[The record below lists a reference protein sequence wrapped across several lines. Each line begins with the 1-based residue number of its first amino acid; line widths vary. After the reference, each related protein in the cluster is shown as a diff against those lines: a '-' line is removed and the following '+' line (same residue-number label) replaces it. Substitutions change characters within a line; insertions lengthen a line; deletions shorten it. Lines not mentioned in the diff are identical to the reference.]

1 MEGIVEGCLGFLY
14 DLLVVIC
21 VGLLL
26 LQVAE
31 GRSVRLLVLLV
42 VSGVMLSCLVHSS
55 ALKVGLV
62 SVLCSLIHYVGREEV
77 MLPTKN
83 KAVLITG
90 KTLSCLVLSDCCWL
104 NSLVLVSGCDS
115 GFGHDLA
122 RFLDSAG
129 MRVFAGLLDE
139 LSPGAL
145 KLKKDAS
152 PNLTVLQL
160 DITNSSQITQ
170 TSALMLFFMTHLLW
184 TGLWALVNNAGV
196 LGYMCDGE
204 ILPIKM
210 YKKCLDVNF
219 IGSVEITQAFL
230 PLIRQSKGRLI
241 SISSMAGEVPLPG
254 FAGYGA
260 SKAALISFN
269 GAIRQELSRWGVKV
283 IIIQPGAFK
292 TSENKDPFTPRT
304 ITILMTISVHTNRHL
319 MVSYGE
325 EYIRS
330 MQQRLVNMS
339 SVSSSDTGPFLE
351 ALKHAIL
358 SPRPKPFYYPG
369 ASAWALPLLYR
380 HSPTSLSD
388 RILSRIFMSSDAQ
401 PCRLSSLNK
410 NKNLKKKSIA

>member
-26 LQVAE
+26 LRVAE
-31 GRSVRLLVLLV
+31 GRSVRWLVLLV

-90 KTLSCLVLSDCCWL
+90 
-104 NSLVLVSGCDS
+104 CDS

-122 RFLDSAG
+122 RFLNSTG
-129 MRVFAGLLDE
+129 MRVFAGVLDE

-170 TSALMLFFMTHLLW
+170 AHQYIQSQTGK

-196 LGYMCDGE
+196 LGYVCDGE

-210 YKKCLDVNF
+210 YKKCLDVNL

-292 TSENKDPFTPRT
+292 TN
-304 ITILMTISVHTNRHL
+304 ILGSREQWNSAQEDILSGLAQEVMA
-319 MVSYGE
+319 SYGE

-380 HSPTSLSD
+380 HGPTSLSD
-388 RILSRIFMSSDAQ
+388 RIFSRIFMSSDAQ
-401 PCRLSSLNK
+401 PAELLN
-410 NKNLKKKSIA
+410 S

>member
-1 MEGIVEGCLGFLY
+1 
-14 DLLVVIC
+14 
-21 VGLLL
+21 
-26 LQVAE
+26 
-31 GRSVRLLVLLV
+31 
-42 VSGVMLSCLVHSS
+42 MLSALIYLSIYTHLNLKKKDINFGIYYIYNIYIYIYIYVCDNKRTELVF
-55 ALKVGLV
+55 
-62 SVLCSLIHYVGREEV
+62 
-77 MLPTKN
+77 
-83 KAVLITG
+83 
-90 KTLSCLVLSDCCWL
+90 
-104 NSLVLVSGCDS
+104 VSGCDS

-122 RFLDSAG
+122 KFLDSAG
-129 MRVFAGLLDE
+129 MRVFAGVLDE
-139 LSPGAL
+139 LHPGAL

-170 TSALMLFFMTHLLW
+170 AHQYIQSQTGK

-196 LGYMCDGE
+196 LGYVCDGE

-241 SISSMAGEVPLPG
+241 SISIPLPG

-292 TSENKDPFTPRT
+292 TIKYDFILST
-304 ITILMTISVHTNRHL
+304 IIHFPDILGSREQWNSAQEDILSGLAQEVMA
-319 MVSYGE
+319 SYGE

-388 RILSRIFMSSDAQ
+388 RIFSRIFMSSDAQ
-401 PCRLSSLNK
+401 PAELLN
-410 NKNLKKKSIA
+410 S

>member
-1 MEGIVEGCLGFLY
+1 
-14 DLLVVIC
+14 
-21 VGLLL
+21 
-26 LQVAE
+26 
-31 GRSVRLLVLLV
+31 
-42 VSGVMLSCLVHSS
+42 
-55 ALKVGLV
+55 
-62 SVLCSLIHYVGREEV
+62 
-77 MLPTKN
+77 
-83 KAVLITG
+83 
-90 KTLSCLVLSDCCWL
+90 L
-104 NSLVLVSGCDS
+104 N
-115 GFGHDLA
+115 
-122 RFLDSAG
+122 
-129 MRVFAGLLDE
+129 
-139 LSPGAL
+139 
-145 KLKKDAS
+145 
-152 PNLTVLQL
+152 
-160 DITNSSQITQ
+160 
-170 TSALMLFFMTHLLW
+170 
-184 TGLWALVNNAGV
+184 
-196 LGYMCDGE
+196 
-204 ILPIKM
+204 
-210 YKKCLDVNF
+210 VNF

-292 TSENKDPFTPRT
+292 TN
-304 ITILMTISVHTNRHL
+304 ILGSREQWNSAQEDILSGLAQEV

>member
-1 MEGIVEGCLGFLY
+1 CAF
-14 DLLVVIC
+14 
-21 VGLLL
+21 
-26 LQVAE
+26 
-31 GRSVRLLVLLV
+31 
-42 VSGVMLSCLVHSS
+42 
-55 ALKVGLV
+55 
-62 SVLCSLIHYVGREEV
+62 
-77 MLPTKN
+77 
-83 KAVLITG
+83 
-90 KTLSCLVLSDCCWL
+90 
-104 NSLVLVSGCDS
+104 LVLVSGCDS

-160 DITNSSQITQ
+160 DITNSICIQ

-304 ITILMTISVHTNRHL
+304 ITILMTITQIASMGHHTWPHVTSLSLFFVSNQASRFFPDAYRNALIHGL
-319 MVSYGE
+319 AQEVMVSYGE

>member
-1 MEGIVEGCLGFLY
+1 MEGTVEGCLGFLY
-14 DLLVVIC
+14 DLLVVVC

-26 LQVAE
+26 LQVVK
-31 GRSVRLLVLLV
+31 GRSVWWLVLLL
-42 VSGVMLSCLVHSS
+42 VSGVTLSYLVHSS

-62 SVLCSLIHYVGREEV
+62 SVLCSVIHYLGREGV
-77 MLPTKN
+77 TLPTQS
-83 KAVLITG
+83 KAVLIT
-90 KTLSCLVLSDCCWL
+90 
-104 NSLVLVSGCDS
+104 GCDS

-122 RFLDSAG
+122 MFLDRAG
-129 MRVFAGLLDE
+129 MRVFAGVLDE

-145 KLKKDAS
+145 ELKRAES

-170 TSALMLFFMTHLLW
+170 ARQYIQSQTSE

-219 IGSVEITQAFL
+219 IGNVEMTQVFL

-241 SISSMAGEVPLPG
+241 SIASMAGEVPFPG

-260 SKAALISFN
+260 SKAALISFS
-269 GAIRQELSRWGVKV
+269 GAMRQELSRWGVKV
-283 IIIQPGAFK
+283 IIIQPGGFK
-292 TSENKDPFTPRT
+292 TN
-304 ITILMTISVHTNRHL
+304 ILGSREQWSRAQEDVLSGLSPEVMA
-319 MVSYGE
+319 SYGE

-330 MQQRLVNMS
+330 MQQRLLHMS
-339 SVSSSDTGPFLE
+339 SVSSADTRPFLE
-351 ALKHAIL
+351 DLKHAIL
-358 SPRPKPFYYPG
+358 SPRPKAFYYPG

-380 HSPTSLSD
+380 HCPTSLSD
-388 RILSRIFMSSDAQ
+388 RILSQMYMSSDPQ
-401 PCRLSSLNK
+401 PAEIMNSC
-410 NKNLKKKSIA
+410 AC

>member
-1 MEGIVEGCLGFLY
+1 I
-14 DLLVVIC
+14 LVYITSIIYIYIYIYMY
-21 VGLLL
+21 GT
-26 LQVAE
+26 E
-31 GRSVRLLVLLV
+31 LVF
-42 VSGVMLSCLVHSS
+42 
-55 ALKVGLV
+55 
-62 SVLCSLIHYVGREEV
+62 
-77 MLPTKN
+77 
-83 KAVLITG
+83 
-90 KTLSCLVLSDCCWL
+90 
-104 NSLVLVSGCDS
+104 VSGCDS

-122 RFLDSAG
+122 KFLDSAG
-129 MRVFAGLLDE
+129 MRVFAGVLDE
-139 LSPGAL
+139 LHPGAL

-170 TSALMLFFMTHLLW
+170 AHQYIQSQTGK

-196 LGYMCDGE
+196 LGYVCDGE

-304 ITILMTISVHTNRHL
+304 ITIMMTISVHTNRHCC
-319 MVSYGE
+319 
-325 EYIRS
+325 
-330 MQQRLVNMS
+330 
-339 SVSSSDTGPFLE
+339 
-351 ALKHAIL
+351 
-358 SPRPKPFYYPG
+358 
-369 ASAWALPLLYR
+369 LL
-380 HSPTSLSD
+380 
-388 RILSRIFMSSDAQ
+388 
-401 PCRLSSLNK
+401 
-410 NKNLKKKSIA
+410 

>member
-1 MEGIVEGCLGFLY
+1 VILISEKTKYINVIRTE
-14 DLLVVIC
+14 LVF
-21 VGLLL
+21 
-26 LQVAE
+26 
-31 GRSVRLLVLLV
+31 
-42 VSGVMLSCLVHSS
+42 
-55 ALKVGLV
+55 
-62 SVLCSLIHYVGREEV
+62 
-77 MLPTKN
+77 
-83 KAVLITG
+83 
-90 KTLSCLVLSDCCWL
+90 
-104 NSLVLVSGCDS
+104 VSGCDS

-122 RFLDSAG
+122 KFLDSAG
-129 MRVFAGLLDE
+129 MRVFAGVLDE
-139 LSPGAL
+139 LHPGAL

-170 TSALMLFFMTHLLW
+170 AHQYIQSQTGK

-196 LGYMCDGE
+196 LGYVCDGE

-292 TSENKDPFTPRT
+292 TN
-304 ITILMTISVHTNRHL
+304 ILGSREQWNSAQEDILSGLAQEVMA
-319 MVSYGE
+319 SYGE

-388 RILSRIFMSSDAQ
+388 RIFSRIFMSSDAQ
-401 PCRLSSLNK
+401 PAELLN
-410 NKNLKKKSIA
+410 S

>member
-26 LQVAE
+26 LRVAE
-31 GRSVRLLVLLV
+31 GRSVRWLVLLM

-90 KTLSCLVLSDCCWL
+90 
-104 NSLVLVSGCDS
+104 CDS

-122 RFLDSAG
+122 KFLDSAG
-129 MRVFAGLLDE
+129 MRVFAGVLDE
-139 LSPGAL
+139 LHPGAL

-170 TSALMLFFMTHLLW
+170 AHQYIQSQTGK

-196 LGYMCDGE
+196 LGYVCDGE

-292 TSENKDPFTPRT
+292 TN
-304 ITILMTISVHTNRHL
+304 ILGSREQWNSAQEDILSGLAQEVMA
-319 MVSYGE
+319 SYGE

-388 RILSRIFMSSDAQ
+388 RIFSRIFMSSDAQ
-401 PCRLSSLNK
+401 PAELLN
-410 NKNLKKKSIA
+410 S

>member
-14 DLLVVIC
+14 DLLVVVC

-26 LQVAE
+26 LRVAE
-31 GRSVRLLVLLV
+31 GRSVRWLVLLV
-42 VSGVMLSCLVHSS
+42 VSGVTLTCLVHSS
-55 ALKVGLV
+55 ALKAGLV
-62 SVLCSLIHYVGREEV
+62 SVLCSVIHYVGREGV
-77 MLPTKN
+77 MLPTQN
-83 KAVLITG
+83 KAVLIT
-90 KTLSCLVLSDCCWL
+90 
-104 NSLVLVSGCDS
+104 GCDS

-122 RFLDSAG
+122 KFLDSAG
-129 MRVFAGLLDE
+129 MRVFAGVLDE
-139 LSPGAL
+139 HSPGAL
-145 KLKKDAS
+145 ELKKAAS

-170 TSALMLFFMTHLLW
+170 AHQYIQSQ

-219 IGSVEITQAFL
+219 IGSVEITQVFL

-260 SKAALISFN
+260 SKAALISFS

-283 IIIQPGAFK
+283 IIILPGAFK
-292 TSENKDPFTPRT
+292 TN
-304 ITILMTISVHTNRHL
+304 ILGSREQWDSAQEDVLSGLSPEAMA
-319 MVSYGE
+319 SYGE

-330 MQQRLVNMS
+330 MQQRLAHMS

-358 SPRPKPFYYPG
+358 SPSPKPFYYPG
-369 ASAWALPLLYR
+369 ASAWALPFLYR
-380 HSPTSLSD
+380 HCPTSLSD
-388 RILSRIFMSSDAQ
+388 TILSQIFTSSDAQ
-401 PCRLSSLNK
+401 PAEVLN
-410 NKNLKKKSIA
+410 S

>member
-90 KTLSCLVLSDCCWL
+90 
-104 NSLVLVSGCDS
+104 CDS

-170 TSALMLFFMTHLLW
+170 AHQYIQSQIGK

-292 TSENKDPFTPRT
+292 TN
-304 ITILMTISVHTNRHL
+304 ILGSREQWNSAQEDILSGLAQEV

-401 PCRLSSLNK
+401 PAELLN
-410 NKNLKKKSIA
+410 S

>member
-1 MEGIVEGCLGFLY
+1 MVYIGF
-14 DLLVVIC
+14 
-21 VGLLL
+21 
-26 LQVAE
+26 AF
-31 GRSVRLLVLLV
+31 VLLFIIV
-42 VSGVMLSCLVHSS
+42 ILITEKKTLILS
-55 ALKVGLV
+55 ALTLV
-62 SVLCSLIHYVGREEV
+62 F
-77 MLPTKN
+77 
-83 KAVLITG
+83 
-90 KTLSCLVLSDCCWL
+90 
-104 NSLVLVSGCDS
+104 VSGCDS

-129 MRVFAGLLDE
+129 MRVFAGVLDE

-152 PNLTVLQL
+152 QNLTVLQL

-170 TSALMLFFMTHLLW
+170 AHQYIQSQTGK

-196 LGYMCDGE
+196 LGYVCDGE

-219 IGSVEITQAFL
+219 IGSVEITQVFL
-230 PLIRQSKGRLI
+230 PQIRQSKGRLI

-283 IIIQPGAFK
+283 IVIQPGAFK
-292 TSENKDPFTPRT
+292 TN
-304 ITILMTISVHTNRHL
+304 ILGSREQWNSAQEDILSGLAQEVKA
-319 MVSYGE
+319 SYGE

-339 SVSSSDTGPFLE
+339 SASSSDTGPFLE

-388 RILSRIFMSSDAQ
+388 KIFSQIFMSSDAQ
-401 PCRLSSLNK
+401 PAELLN
-410 NKNLKKKSIA
+410 S

>member
-14 DLLVVIC
+14 DLLVVVC

-26 LQVAE
+26 LRVAE
-31 GRSVRLLVLLV
+31 GRSVRLVLLV
-42 VSGVMLSCLVHSS
+42 VSGVMLSYLVHSS
-55 ALKVGLV
+55 VLKVGLV
-62 SVLCSLIHYVGREEV
+62 SVLCSVIHYVGREEV
-77 MLPTKN
+77 MLTTQN
-83 KAVLITG
+83 KAVLIT
-90 KTLSCLVLSDCCWL
+90 
-104 NSLVLVSGCDS
+104 GCDS

-129 MRVFAGLLDE
+129 MRVFAGVLDE

-152 PNLTVLQL
+152 QNLTVLQL

-170 TSALMLFFMTHLLW
+170 AHQYIQSQTGK

-196 LGYMCDGE
+196 LGYVCDGE

-219 IGSVEITQAFL
+219 IGSVEITQVFL
-230 PLIRQSKGRLI
+230 PQIRQSKGRLI

-283 IIIQPGAFK
+283 IVIQPGAFK
-292 TSENKDPFTPRT
+292 TN
-304 ITILMTISVHTNRHL
+304 ILGSREQWNSAQEDILSGLAQEVKA
-319 MVSYGE
+319 SYGE

-339 SVSSSDTGPFLE
+339 SASSSDTGPFLE

-388 RILSRIFMSSDAQ
+388 KIFSQIFMSSDAQ
-401 PCRLSSLNK
+401 PAELLN
-410 NKNLKKKSIA
+410 S